1 MAYSQKY
8 RKYADLTP
16 DKLQDM
22 TSKELTRALSAITK
36 EVNRRG
42 KVWARQR
49 TIPQISGLKGIT
61 DRITNTD
68 GKVKF
73 QNYKSSQY
81 TTKKQK
87 IREISRLQ
95 QILSRKT
102 STVTGYKEAQRNRRL
117 AIEKKLR
124 NATGQ
129 DDLELTPAQS
139 KKFGKLLKRLE
150 ENHYI
155 RSKVIGDYYSKGSP
169 EVFKLAYSAF
179 IANKKKDIDEIFDE
193 FEERYTA
200 QEEEHATIRKAEDDI
215 LMSL

>member
-42 KVWARQR
+42 KVWANQK
-49 TIPQISGLKGIT
+49 TIPQIPGLKGIS
-61 DRITNTD
+61 DRITKSD
-68 GKVKF
+68 GKQKF

-87 IREISRLQ
+87 IREISKLQ
-95 QILSRKT
+95 QILERKT
-102 STVTGYKEAQRNRRL
+102 STVTGYKRAKRERRGGL
-117 AIEKKLR
+117 EEKLR
-124 NATGQ
+124 IATGQ

-155 RSKVIGDYYSKGSP
+155 RSKAVGDYYSKGSP
-169 EVFKLAYSAF
+169 EAFKLAYSIF
-179 IANKKKDIDEIFDE
+179 TANKKMDIDEIFDE
-193 FEERYTA
+193 FEERYIA
-200 QEEEHATIRKAEDDI
+200 QEEEITRTRKMEEDI